1 MVTKATLESMNR
13 STVHAL
19 SPNANNEERARQAF
33 VMQVKRGLNSLG
45 SSGLQRLCDHRGVED
60 LRQAAAVLEESP
72 FYAAWNA
79 LSKGSQRQ
87 MWQALSDMISRQE
100 AELEGIAQEVHS
112 RPKLGSLWLD
122 PDLEIPEYLCET
134 AYHGQPGG
142 YVLTRHPED
151 LYAGLM
157 QEAGGTLYTRG
168 AGTGRSDSK
177 AQAVVRFI
185 RDRFPELAPKRILD
199 MGCGYGA
206 QTCGYALAFPEAET
220 HGVDLGAAVLR
231 FGHLRAESLSV
242 AVHLHQMDGAAT
254 RFPDG
259 HFDLILSNIVLHEVP
274 AEKLQAMM
282 NECRRLLAPGGL
294 VLHQDAPSQR
304 PGMTLTQRFV
314 SMWQHEHND
323 EPYWEIFSQTR
334 VPDALTAAGFEAGGA
349 FEHWGAQIDGPLLWY
364 FVGARG

>member
-1 MVTKATLESMNR
+1 MITNATLESMNR
-13 STVHAL
+13 STVHGL
-19 SPNANNEERARQAF
+19 SPQVNHEDRARQAF
-33 VMQVKRGLNSLG
+33 VMQIKRGLNSLA
-45 SSGLQRLCDHRGVED
+45 STGLEELCARNGVEEPE
-60 LRQAAAVLEESP
+60 QAAAVLEESS

-79 LSKGSQRQ
+79 LTKGSQRQ
-87 MWQALSDMISRQE
+87 MWRALSDMIGRQE
-100 AELEGIAQEVHS
+100 DGLEEIAQEIDS

-122 PDLEIPEYLCET
+122 PDLEIPEYLRNT

-142 YVLTRHPED
+142 YVLTRYPED

-168 AGTGRSDSK
+168 AGTGRNDSK
-177 AQAVVRFI
+177 AQAVVRYI
-185 RDRFPELAPKRILD
+185 RGRFPELAPKRILD

-220 HGVDLGAAVLR
+220 HGADLGAAVLR

-242 AVHLHQMDGAAT
+242 ALHLHQMDGAAT

-259 HFDLILSNIVLHEVP
+259 HFDLIVSNIVLHEAP
-274 AEKLQAMM
+274 ADKIQAMM

-304 PGMTLTQRFV
+304 PDMSVVESFL
-314 SMWQHEHND
+314 SMWQLDHND
-323 EPYWEIFSQTR
+323 EPFWGVSAGR
-334 VPDALTAAGFEAGGA
+334 PVPSALIKAGFEAGSVY
-349 FEHWGAQIDGPLLWY
+349 EDWVPQIDGPLYWY
-364 FVGARG
+364 FVGARS

>member
-1 MVTKATLESMNR
+1 MTNATLESMNR
-13 STVHAL
+13 STVHGL
-19 SPNANNEERARQAF
+19 SPKANLEERARQAF

-45 SSGLQRLCDHRGVED
+45 SSGLQELCARRGVEE
-60 LRQAAAVLEESP
+60 LGQAASVLEKSP

-87 MWQALSDMISRQE
+87 MWRVLSDMISRQE
-100 AELEGIAQEVHS
+100 VELEGIAQEIHS

-122 PDLEIPEYLCET
+122 PDFEMPEYLRDT

-142 YVLTRHPED
+142 YVLTRYPED

-168 AGTGRSDSK
+168 AGTGRNDSK

-185 RDRFPELAPKRILD
+185 RDRFPDLAPKRILD

-206 QTCGYALAFPEAET
+206 QTCGYALAFPEAEI
-220 HGVDLGAAVLR
+220 HGVDVGATVLR

-242 AVHLHQMDGAAT
+242 AIHLHQMDGAAT
-254 RFPDG
+254 GFPDG

-304 PGMTLTQRFV
+304 PGMTVAQSFL
-314 SMWQHEHND
+314 SMWQFEHND
-323 EPYWEIFSQTR
+323 EPFWESFAQR
-334 VPDALTAAGFEAGGA
+334 PVPDALTAAGFEAEAA
-349 FEHWGAQIDGPLLWY
+349 FEDWGAQIDGPLFWY